1 MNASSMRRSRSLCY
15 ADVVSR
21 MVVRAARHADDPGL
35 IRINARSACAQGQP
49 SRASQCGITRR
60 TYRNVHPS
68 RSRHLGDARAAI
80 RPGLCAGDATSA
92 ARKTRPGR
100 APAPPPAK
108 PATTGAATAPQLA
121 KTNLNTATAAELDK
135 LPQIGPARS
144 KAIIEARA
152 KAKFKNWDDFVA
164 RKVVPAD
171 AAAAIKD
178 VVSF

>member
-1 MNASSMRRSRSLCY
+1 GMS
-15 ADVVSR
+15 
-21 MVVRAARHADDPGL
+21 ARPADDPGL
-35 IRINARSACAQGQP
+35 KRINARSACAQGQP
-49 SRASQCGITRR
+49 LRSSHEGSPRGPTAMFTRR
-60 TYRNVHPS
+60 V
-68 RSRHLGDARAAI
+68 LV
-80 RPGLCAGDATSA
+80 TSA
-92 ARKTRPGR
+92 MLALLSVPAFAQGTQPAQPAKP
-100 APAPPPAK
+100 APAVTTPA
-108 PATTGAATAPQLA
+108 PATTGAATAPQVA

-164 RKVVPAD
+164 RKLVPAD

>member
-1 MNASSMRRSRSLCY
+1 MFTRRVLVTT
-15 ADVVSR
+15 A
-21 MVVRAARHADDPGL
+21 MLAL
-35 IRINARSACAQGQP
+35 LSAPAFAQGTQP
-49 SRASQCGITRR
+49 AQ
-60 TYRNVHPS
+60 P
-68 RSRHLGDARAAI
+68 AK
-80 RPGLCAGDATSA
+80 P
-92 ARKTRPGR
+92 
-100 APAPPPAK
+100 APAAPAVTAPAK
-108 PATTGAATAPQLA
+108 PATTGAATAPQVA

>member
-1 MNASSMRRSRSLCY
+1 MFTRRVL
-15 ADVVSR
+15 VT
-21 MVVRAARHADDPGL
+21 
-35 IRINARSACAQGQP
+35 SAMLALLSVPAFAQGTQP
-49 SRASQCGITRR
+49 AQ
-60 TYRNVHPS
+60 P
-68 RSRHLGDARAAI
+68 AK
-80 RPGLCAGDATSA
+80 P
-92 ARKTRPGR
+92 
-100 APAPPPAK
+100 APAVTAPAK
-108 PATTGAATAPQLA
+108 PATTGAAMAPQVA